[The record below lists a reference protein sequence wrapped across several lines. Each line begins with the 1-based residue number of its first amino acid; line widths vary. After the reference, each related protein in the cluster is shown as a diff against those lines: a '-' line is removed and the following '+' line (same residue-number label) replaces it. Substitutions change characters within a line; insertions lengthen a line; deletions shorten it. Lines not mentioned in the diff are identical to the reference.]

1 MLVLTIIVSLPYKSY
16 AASLLSIYKH
26 FLAIFVSSLFLEN
39 KKLKFKNLGIENGG
53 LLNEIWIPN

>member
-1 MLVLTIIVSLPYKSY
+1 MLVLTIIVSLPYRSY

-53 LLNEIWIPN
+53 LLNEI